1 VTSRLAAAGG
11 ILLAF
16 LAVIAPA
23 FEQDDAALFNYMNNV
38 IGPRPIYYYADYVPI
53 APEVA
58 AYLLRG
64 LPFVVQAILY
74 RVLPMAMML
83 VLYRELRKLWR
94 RDVTPVDATLL
105 ALATMLI
112 LRAVDVYVWGNLS
125 FVLWPAFLAAL
136 VYVLRIN
143 ASNAR
148 YSWWVLVGIVVTVS
162 SLPIGVLLA
171 VVMLA
176 NVRRDADA
184 VRNRQNLAA
193 GLAGLAGYGLLNARL
208 LSNSVSVDP
217 ITALSLFREG
227 LTNQHRLANVV
238 AALSV
243 VVLAMATIRVV
254 RRRGSDGDTRTILA
268 AAFVGI
274 FSVAGYLLS
283 DRLSRNDGG
292 IGSYHVLP
300 ALLAALIVASQL
312 ALSVSDQLKRA
323 LLVGMLTGMASASI
337 ADDLYHNLRGPLE
350 IAMMK
355 YRFLDAAQSFRQTCR
370 DGEGMVFED
379 EDTSPIVLCRPR
391 HFPVGLHPQTAFTP
405 EYGVYSPESPP
416 DDHPFIYV
424 GEPLF

>member
-1 VTSRLAAAGG
+1 MRRLAGAGG
-11 ILLAF
+11 LLLAF

-23 FEQDDAALFNYMNNV
+23 FQQDDAALFNYMNNV

-53 APEVA
+53 PPEVA
-58 AYLLRG
+58 GYLLRG
-64 LPFVVQAILY
+64 LPFAVQAVLY
-74 RVLPMAMML
+74 RLLPMALML

-94 RDVTPVDATLL
+94 RDAAPVEATLL
-105 ALATMLI
+105 ALAAMLI
-112 LRAVDVYVWGNLS
+112 LRAVDVYVWGNLA
-125 FVLWPAFLAAL
+125 FVLWPAFMAAL

-148 YSWWVLVGIVVTVS
+148 YSWWALAGIVVIVS
-162 SLPIGVLLA
+162 ALPIGVLLA
-171 VVMLA
+171 VIMLA
-176 NVRRDADA
+176 SVRRAADA
-184 VRNRQNLAA
+184 VRNIQNVSA

-227 LTNQHRLANVV
+227 LTNEHRLANVV

-243 VVLAMATIRVV
+243 LVLVLAALAIL
-254 RRRGSDGDTRTILA
+254 RRRSGHRDTMVILS
-268 AAFVGI
+268 AAFVGV

-300 ALLAALIVASQL
+300 ALLAALIVVSQL
-312 ALSVSDQLKRA
+312 LLCVSDQLKRA
-323 LLVGMLTGMASASI
+323 LLVGMLAGAASASI
-337 ADDLYHNLRGPLE
+337 AHDLYHNLRGPLE
-350 IAMMK
+350 IAMLK
-355 YRFLDAAQSFRQTCR
+355 YRFLSAAQSFRQTCR
-370 DGEGMVFED
+370 EGEGMVFED

-391 HFPVGLHPQTAFTP
+391 DFPVGLHPQTAFTP
-405 EYGVYSPESPP
+405 QYGVYSADSPP
-416 DDHPFIYV
+416 EDHPFIYV